1 MIALPKPQ
9 KGKKKS
15 SSNKSNLTEE
25 TMIEISEK
33 LGEALEFKNEMTITT
48 YNRGKY
54 EKFTGV
60 IQSAN
65 PETKMI
71 TFDIGNFQYHK
82 ISANI
87 IVDVEKEKVFYAFS
101 FSW

>member
-1 MIALPKPQ
+1 MSSVPKPP
-9 KGKKKS
+9 KRKKS
-15 SSNKSNLTEE
+15 SSNKPNLTEDK
-25 TMIEISEK
+25 MIELSEK
-33 LGEALEFKNEMTITT
+33 LADALEFKNEVTITT
-48 YNRGKY
+48 YNRRKY

-71 TFDIGNFQYHK
+71 NFQTNNFENHK

-87 IVDVEKEKVFYAFS
+87 IVDVE
-101 FSW
+101 

>member
-1 MIALPKPQ
+1 MSSVPKPP
-9 KGKKKS
+9 KKKKS
-15 SSNKSNLTEE
+15 SNSKPVLTEDK
-25 TMIEISEK
+25 MIELSEK
-33 LGEALEFKNEMTITT
+33 LADALEFKNEITITT
-48 YNRGKY
+48 YNRGRY

-71 TFDIGNFQYHK
+71 TFDVGYFEHYK

-87 IVDVEKEKVFYAFS
+87 IVDVK
-101 FSW
+101 

>member
-1 MIALPKPQ
+1 MTAVPKPP
-9 KGKKKS
+9 KTKKRS
-15 SSNKSNLTEE
+15 ASNRPNLTEDK
-25 TMIEISEK
+25 MIELSEK
-33 LGEALEFKNEMTITT
+33 LGEALEFKNEVTITT
-48 YNRGKY
+48 YRNGKY

-71 TFDIGNFQYHK
+71 TFDVGNYQFHK

-87 IVDVEKEKVFYAFS
+87 IVDVE
-101 FSW
+101 